1 MPKPLRSFAKRR
13 RNKYSKFIKPITL
26 VVGFNK
32 LTKLR
37 KNNMKQFIF
46 EVVGLVVCLTGG
58 YILSIFIYVTLGG
71 V

>member
-1 MPKPLRSFAKRR
+1 VYRKH
-13 RNKYSKFIKPITL
+13 SKFIKPITL